1 MPKTFANVS
10 NNQTLYGTQKLPRG
24 EVSHMEILRNKVAPA
39 KKEQD
44 YLIQKLQYSEVA
56 L

>member
-1 MPKTFANVS
+1 
-10 NNQTLYGTQKLPRG
+10 
-24 EVSHMEILRNKVAPA
+24 MEILRNKVAPA